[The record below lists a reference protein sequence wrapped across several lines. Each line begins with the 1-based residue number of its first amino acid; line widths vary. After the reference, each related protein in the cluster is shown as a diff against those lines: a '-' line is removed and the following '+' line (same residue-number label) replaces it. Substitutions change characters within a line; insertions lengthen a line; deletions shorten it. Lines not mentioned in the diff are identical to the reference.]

1 MIRETELHNRR
12 WTVPGANGDVHVV
25 LSERELGAAGVIGG
39 DVAGYGLL
47 MHVVEAGDEIPDDA
61 SAGAQTMVVEVQP
74 DNDVSLRRLLKLRA
88 DHPRVRTIAAVRDAT
103 VPVLRALLHS
113 GISDVISLPLA
124 RDELE
129 VALAKV
135 RADIEADSATGHG
148 HGKVISVI
156 RSVGGVGAT
165 TVATQAAVLQVPRDT
180 AAGRETCLIDLDLQF
195 GNAATYLG
203 LQPKVTVG
211 DLIEAGARVDA
222 AMLRAAAT
230 RTPGGLHVIAAPP
243 DIVPLEAVSTDQ
255 ILGIIDIATREFGTV
270 FLDFPGSWTNWSLS
284 QVGRSDLVVLVIELT
299 VASLRQARRQLTLL
313 AQQGFEDLPILVV
326 ANRTERKLFRSIN
339 LRDAEEA
346 LNRPV
351 TFGITNDFPLVRMAL
366 EQGVPL
372 NDVKSGSRV
381 AKDVIALLAGCDE
394 LLDRGP

>member
-1 MIRETELHNRR
+1 MIREPELPNRR
-12 WTVPGANGDVHVV
+12 WAVPGAHGDVHIV

-47 MHVVEAGDEIPDDA
+47 MHVVEPGDEIPADA
-61 SAGAQTMVVEVQP
+61 TSGAQAMVVEVQP
-74 DNDVSLRRLLKLRA
+74 DNDVSLRRLLKLRSE
-88 DHPRVRTIAAVRDAT
+88 HPRIRTIAAVRDAT

-124 RDELE
+124 REELE
-129 VALAKV
+129 AALLKV
-135 RADIEADSATGHG
+135 RSEIEADDAAGHG
-148 HGKVISVI
+148 LGKVISVI

-165 TVATQAAVLQVPRDT
+165 TVATQAAVLQVARDA

-211 DLIEAGARVDA
+211 DLIDAGPRVDA
-222 AMLRAAAT
+222 TMLRAAAAKT
-230 RTPGGLHVIAAPP
+230 ADGLHVIAAPP

-255 ILGIIDIATREFGTV
+255 MLAIIDIATREFGTV
-270 FLDFPGSWTNWSLS
+270 FLDYPGSWTNWSLS

-313 AQQGFEDLPILVV
+313 SQQGFEDLPILVV

-351 TFGITNDFPLVRMAL
+351 TYGIANDFPLVRMAL

-372 NDVKSGSRV
+372 GDIKSGNRV
-381 AKDVIALLAGCDE
+381 GKDILALLGGCDE
-394 LLDRGP
+394 LLDRAT